1 MPKFARF
8 APLGREI
15 LHSSRILPWNF
26 FAFAIL
32 ARNLTQLQEKFYTVC
47 FCVVRCIVGFYP
59 CPPRARSFYPEIC
72 PFFSEK
78 KINLFPP
85 SSCGILVVSKRV
97 RGRKMRRTGL
107 LFRRAAADFTEK
119 NVHVSREKSPR
130 FPRKISTFSEKNL
143 HVFREILH
151 TPYIY

>member
-47 FCVVRCIVGFYP
+47 FCVVRCIASFYP

-85 SSCGILVVSKRV
+85 CSCGILVVSKRV
-97 RGRKMRRTGL
+97 RGGKMRRAGL
-107 LFRRAAADFTEK
+107 VFRRFHREKCPCFARKISTFTEK
-119 NVHVSREKSPR
+119 NV
-130 FPRKISTFSEKNL
+130 

>member
-8 APLGREI
+8 APRGREI

-32 ARNLTQLQEKFYTVC
+32 PRNLTQLPEKFYTVR
-47 FCVVRCIVGFYP
+47 FCAVRCIAIFTLAR
-59 CPPRARSFYPEIC
+59 RARGKFYPEIC

-85 SSCGILVVSKRV
+85 RSCGILVVSKRV
-97 RGRKMRRTGL
+97 RGGKMRRAGL
-107 LFRRAAADFTEK
+107 VFRRFHREKCPRFARKISTFTEK
-119 NVHVSREKSPR
+119 NVHVSRE
-130 FPRKISTFSEKNL
+130 
-143 HVFREILH
+143 ILH

>member
-1 MPKFARF
+1 MQKFARF

-32 ARNLTQLQEKFYTVC
+32 PRNLTQLPEKFYTVC
-47 FCVVRCIVGFYP
+47 FCTVRCIAVFTLAR
-59 CPPRARSFYPEIC
+59 RARSKFYPEIC

-85 SSCGILVVSKRV
+85 RSCGILVVSKRV
-97 RGRKMRRTGL
+97 RGGKMRRAGL
-107 LFRRAAADFTEK
+107 VFPPISPRKMSTFREK
-119 NVHVSREKSPR
+119 NLHFHREKCPR
-130 FPRKISTFSEKNL
+130 FPRNL
-143 HVFREILH
+143 THSLYILNN
-151 TPYIY
+151 

>member
-8 APLGREI
+8 APQGREI

-32 ARNLTQLQEKFYTVC
+32 ARNLTQLQEKFYTVS
-47 FCVVRCIVGFYP
+47 FCIIRCIAIFYH
-59 CPPRARSFYPEIC
+59 CQPRACSFYPEIC

-85 SSCGILVVSKRV
+85 RSCGILVVSKRV
-97 RGRKMRRTGL
+97 RAGPLPISPREMST
-107 LFRRAAADFTEK
+107 FRER
-119 NVHVSREKSPR
+119 NVHVSREKSPLS
-130 FPRKISTFSEKNL
+130 PRKMSTFSEKSYTL
-143 HVFREILH
+143 FI
-151 TPYIY
+151 YIK